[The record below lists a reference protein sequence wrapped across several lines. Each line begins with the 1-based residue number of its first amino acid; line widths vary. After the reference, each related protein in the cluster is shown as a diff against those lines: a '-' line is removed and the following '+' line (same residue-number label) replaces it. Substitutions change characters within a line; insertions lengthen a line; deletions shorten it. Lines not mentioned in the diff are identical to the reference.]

1 MTYKE
6 LIVAISHKTGYKTE
20 MVEKIMAACMDISIK
35 EFKNRNSIQL
45 RQFGTLRYVCA
56 IMRKGYNPV
65 RMRQEVFKGKNKIK
79 FIPSKALDKLIN
91 TPKEA

>member
-6 LIVAISHKTGYKTE
+6 LIVAISHKTGFKIE
-20 MVEKIMAACMDISIK
+20 IVKKIMAAYMDISIK

-45 RQFGTLRYVCA
+45 RRFGTLRYVCA

-65 RMRQEVFKGKNKIK
+65 KRRQETFNGRNKIK
-79 FIPSKALDKLIN
+79 FIPSKVLDKFIN
-91 TPKEA
+91 PPGES